1 MVTDEKT
8 AGKQYKE
15 CITLWLK
22 VLIRKELLTSSVKKS
37 YFIKIILKHLEIFKV
52 EIYSYCIMSNHAHF
66 IIRSEIQIYQD
77 SWQLFY
83 QNMRYIIILNISEMV
98 MCFKIDSP
106 ANVLKMKN
114 ISGCV

>member
-1 MVTDEKT
+1 MVK
-8 AGKQYKE
+8 GINKE
-15 CITLWLK
+15 RTFNQQ
-22 VLIRKELLTSSVKKS
+22 REKS

-66 IIRSEIQIYQD
+66 IIRSEIQILKN